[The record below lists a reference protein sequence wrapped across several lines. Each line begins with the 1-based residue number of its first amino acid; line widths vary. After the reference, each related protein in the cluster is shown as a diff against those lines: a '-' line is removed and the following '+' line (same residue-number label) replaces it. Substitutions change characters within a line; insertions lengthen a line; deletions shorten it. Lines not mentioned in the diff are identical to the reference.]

1 MEAHAPVSADAAT
14 RVIGEIALEAG
25 ALGIELADVAGKVD
39 EVSAQAAAQTAAF
52 AALSA
57 AAREMGDSN
66 ASIAAAV
73 ASAQSVAAEAE
84 KAMTESQRTMA
95 ESLAAIKA
103 LVEAVSVI
111 GAQVGGLGLALT
123 QVAKAAGSINAI
135 ARQTNLLAL
144 NATIEAARA
153 GEAGK
158 GFAVVAS
165 EVKALARQ
173 TAEAT
178 AAIDAT
184 LAELSQ
190 RTQLL
195 TDHAAH
201 GAGQAETVRAGTETI
216 GGVIQEAGQAMAAVD
231 GEMRRISDAAGEIE
245 MRSRHFLTTLGEMA
259 AGVTQS
265 SASLQHARD
274 RVNRLLGVAD
284 TFVGLIAESGV
295 ETVDSPF
302 IRRVCE
308 TAASVSTA
316 FEKLIETGALT
327 LADLFDETY
336 RPIPGSNPEQ
346 YTTRFVDA
354 TDRVL
359 PDLQEPVLTMDPR
372 IVFCVAIDR
381 NGYLPTHN
389 RQFSKPQGT
398 DVAWNMAYSRNRRIF
413 NDRVGLAAGRNVKP
427 FLLQSYRRDMG
438 SGNFIAMKDVSA
450 PIVVRGRH
458 WGGVRIGYKA

>member
-1 MEAHAPVSADAAT
+1 MESHAPVPADAAT
-14 RVIGEIALEAG
+14 RVVGEIALEAG

-39 EVSAQAAAQTAAF
+39 EVSAQAAAQTSAF
-52 AALSA
+52 AALSV

-73 ASAQSVAAEAE
+73 ASAQSVAADAGQ
-84 KAMTESQRTMA
+84 AMTESQRTMA

-111 GAQVGGLGLALT
+111 GAEVGGLGGALK
-123 QVAKAAGSINAI
+123 QVAAAAGSINAI

-195 TDHAAH
+195 TDRATR
-201 GAGQAETVRAGTETI
+201 GAGQAETVRTGTETI
-216 GGVIQEAGQAMAAVD
+216 GGVIQDAGRAMASVD
-231 GEMRRISDAAGEIE
+231 GEMRRISDAAGEIGT
-245 MRSRHFLTTLGEMA
+245 RSRHFLATLDDMA

-265 SASLQHARD
+265 STNLQHARD
-274 RVNRLLGVAD
+274 RVNRLLGIAD

-308 TAASVSTA
+308 TAAAVSAT
-316 FEKLIETGALT
+316 FETLIDTGALT

-336 RPIPGSNPEQ
+336 RPIPGTNPEQ
-346 YTTRFVDA
+346 HATRFLDA
-354 TDRVL
+354 ADRVL
-359 PDLQEPVLTMDPR
+359 PDLQEPVLAMDQR

-381 NGYLPTHN
+381 NGYIPSHN
-389 RQFSKPQGT
+389 RQFSKPQGS
-398 DVAWNMAYSRNRRIF
+398 DAAWNMANCRNRRIF
-413 NDRVGLAAGRNVKP
+413 NDRVGLAAARNVKP

-438 SGNFIAMKDVSA
+438 GGNFAAMKDVSA
-450 PIVVRGRH
+450 PVVVRGRH

>member
-1 MEAHAPVSADAAT
+1 MESQAPAPVDAAA

-52 AALSA
+52 AALSI
-57 AAREMGDSN
+57 AAREMGESN
-66 ASIAAAV
+66 SSIAAAV
-73 ASAQSVAAEAE
+73 ASAQSVATEAE
-84 KAMTESQRTMA
+84 RAMTESGRTIA
-95 ESLAAIKA
+95 QSLAAITA
-103 LVEAVSVI
+103 LVDAVAVI
-111 GAQVGGLGLALT
+111 GTQVGGLGGALK
-123 QVAKAAGSINAI
+123 QVAMAAGSISAI

-195 TDHAAH
+195 TDHATR

-216 GGVIQEAGQAMAAVD
+216 GGVIQDAGQAMAAVN
-231 GEMRRISDAAGEIE
+231 GEMQRISDAAGEIDV
-245 MRSRHFLTTLGEMA
+245 RSGHFLTTLGDMA

-265 SASLQHARD
+265 SANLQHARA

-284 TFVGLIAESGV
+284 TFVGLVAESGV

-308 TAASVSTA
+308 TATAVSAT
-316 FEKLIETGALT
+316 FETLIDTGALT
-327 LADLFDETY
+327 LVDLFDETY
-336 RPIPGSNPEQ
+336 RPIPGTDPEQ
-346 YTTRFVDA
+346 YTTRFLHAADH
-354 TDRVL
+354 VL

-381 NGYLPTHN
+381 NGYIPTHN
-389 RQFSKPQGT
+389 RRFSKPQGT
-398 DVAWNMAYSRNRRIF
+398 DAAWNMANCRNRRIF
-413 NDRVGLAAGRNVKP
+413 NDRVGSAAGRNVKP

-438 SGNFIAMKDVSA
+438 GGNFVAMKDVSA

-458 WGGVRIGYKA
+458 WGGVRIGYTA

>member
-1 MEAHAPVSADAAT
+1 MESHAPVLADAAT
-14 RVIGEIALEAG
+14 RVVGEIALEAG

-52 AALSA
+52 AALSV

-73 ASAQSVAAEAE
+73 ASAQSVAADAGQ
-84 KAMTESQRTMA
+84 AMTESQRTMA

-111 GAQVGGLGLALT
+111 GAEVGGLGGALK
-123 QVAKAAGSINAI
+123 QVAAAAGSINAI

-173 TAEAT
+173 TADAT

-190 RTQLL
+190 RAKLL
-195 TDHAAH
+195 TDHATH

-216 GGVIQEAGQAMAAVD
+216 GGVIHDAGQAMAAVD
-231 GEMRRISDAAGEIE
+231 GEMQRISHAAGEIE
-245 MRSRHFLTTLGEMA
+245 MRSQHFLTTLDDMA

-265 SASLQHARD
+265 SANLQHARD
-274 RVNRLLGVAD
+274 RVNRLLGIAE
-284 TFVGLIAESGV
+284 TFVGLIAESGI

-302 IRRVCE
+302 VRRVCE
-308 TAASVSTA
+308 TAASVSAA
-316 FEKLIETGALT
+316 FETLIDKGALT

-336 RPIPGSNPEQ
+336 RPIPGTDPEQ
-346 YTTRFVDA
+346 YA
-354 TDRVL
+354 TCFLDVADRVL
-359 PDLQEPVLTMDPR
+359 PDLQEPVLTMDQR
-372 IVFCVAIDR
+372 IVFCVAVDR
-381 NGYLPTHN
+381 NGYIPAHN
-389 RQFSKPQGT
+389 RQFSKPQGS
-398 DVAWNMAYSRNRRIF
+398 DAAWNMANCRNRRIF
-413 NDRVGLAAGRNVKP
+413 NDRVGLAAARNVKP

-438 SGNFIAMKDVSA
+438 GGNFAAMKDVSA
-450 PIVVRGRH
+450 PVVVRGRH